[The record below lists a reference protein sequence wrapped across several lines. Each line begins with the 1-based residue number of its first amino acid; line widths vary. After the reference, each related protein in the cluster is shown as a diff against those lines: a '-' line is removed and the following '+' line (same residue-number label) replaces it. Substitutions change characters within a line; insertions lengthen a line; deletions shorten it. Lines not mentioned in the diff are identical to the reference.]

1 MKQTLRTTSGQLVFG
16 RDMIFNIKHEA
27 NLVHEWKQ
35 QLIVK
40 NKNAEMQNT
49 FLTPIGGGRQGPHK
63 ERNRK

>member
-40 NKNAEMQNT
+40 NKNAET

>member
-49 FLTPIGGGRQGPHK
+49 FLTPIGWETRSS
-63 ERNRK
+63 